1 MAFVLA
7 PYEARA
13 PSRLGRLVT
22 STTILLALLSAT
34 TAPAVHAQEEHPPI
48 YAWAETDTVELS
60 RSGMVGDTGMRS
72 LELTIR
78 EGESATYY
86 LRLSEQPVASGWWV
100 RVHVDGFVRYDG
112 VLEEKGIR
120 WVPSVGWEFRT
131 DGSTNPTQWR
141 SVRITSRDDN
151 VPEDDEIVNITHEV
165 WDQNSSCPP
174 SLHGIAPV
182 TVRIIDNDVAS
193 TNVQLQAQPSSV
205 TEDAGERQVAV
216 TATLNGAPRE
226 QDTDVSVR
234 VVNRTAAAPADFAP
248 VDPFTITIPEGQ
260 TSATESFPFE
270 PVDDEL
276 VEGDESVAITGS
288 AGGLSV
294 TEATLTITDNDT
306 DDTNPP
312 DDQPARPTTGMV
324 TATRRGW

>member
-1 MAFVLA
+1 MLG

-13 PSRLGRLVT
+13 PSHLGRLVT

-86 LRLSEQPVASGWWV
+86 LRLSEQPEASGWWV

-112 VLEEKGIR
+112 VLEEKGIS
-120 WVPSVGWEFRT
+120 WVPSVGWEFAT
-131 DGSTNPTQWR
+131 DGSTNPTRWR
-141 SVRITSRDDN
+141 GVTFTAR
-151 VPEDDEIVNITHEV
+151 EDDDSDDELVNITHEV
-165 WDQNSSCPP
+165 WDQNSNCPP

-205 TEDAGERQVAV
+205 TEDAGETQVAV

-234 VVNRTAAAPADFAP
+234 VVNRTAAAPTDFAP

-288 AGGLSV
+288 AGGLC
-294 TEATLTITDNDT
+294 NRGDT
-306 DDTNPP
+306 DDHR
-312 DDQPARPTTGMV
+312 QRH
-324 TATRRGW
+324 R